1 MSKLDKLLQRLNSA
15 TKTFPWQDLL
25 SLLSQL
31 GFVKKEMAGSR
42 VRFYQPETKHMIL
55 LHKPHPENY
64 IKGGAL
70 KDIRNTLQQ
79 GGYL

>member
-1 MSKLDKLLQRLNSA
+1 MSKLDKLLQQLNSS
-15 TKTFPWQDLL
+15 TKTFPWSDLVA
-25 SLLSQL
+25 LLGQL
-31 GFVKKEMAGSR
+31 GYVRKEMAGSR

-70 KDIRNTLQQ
+70 KDIRSALQQ